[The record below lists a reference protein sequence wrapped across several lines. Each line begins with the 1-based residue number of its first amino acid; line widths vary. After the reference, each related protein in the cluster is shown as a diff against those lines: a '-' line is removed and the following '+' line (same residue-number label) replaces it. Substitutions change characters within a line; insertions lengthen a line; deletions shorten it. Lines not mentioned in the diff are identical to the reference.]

1 MAVKEAS
8 WCHDIG
14 REQASNRPLLKTVF
28 QVMMRLFS
36 PRKTTLLFVIRDK
49 TKTPLEKL
57 ESNLRE
63 DIKKIWEAV
72 TKPRDHEGA
81 PLSEFFNVEVTALSS
96 YEDKEEEFKEQVA
109 ELRQRFFH
117 SISPGGLA
125 GDTQGV
131 VPASG
136 FSFSV
141 QQIWNLIKENKDLDL
156 PALKVMVATFRCEE
170 IANEKLR
177 LLSVDEDWLA
187 LKEAIQVGPVPGFG
201 KKLSSVLDT
210 YLSDYDKETIYFD
223 EVVRIRKRQDLE
235 SQAIYIFHPAYNCML
250 DHLYSKVFDSFKISL
265 EQLLNEGEGFAA
277 AVRTCLQSCLLEFDQ
292 GCADV
297 AIIQTNWDAS
307 KVRKELHHDI
317 HEHASMVCRAKLSEI
332 KTNYEEKLSAALT
345 EPMKYLFEVGCEDT
359 WASVRR
365 LLERET
371 KAAAFGLSNA
381 IAGFELD
388 KASSD
393 AMVQNLRSY
402 ARIVVEKKA
411 REEVGKVLIHMKDR
425 FLIVFNHD
433 NDSMPRVWTREVDIK
448 TILKNAQSA
457 SLRALSDMAV
467 IRLDEKPDMVRNLL
481 FSSLMGGTVDT
492 LASNTWEQVSPSD
505 MLKSPI
511 ECMYL
516 WNQFKEET
524 KYVVNQAM
532 SAQEAHKPRNNWLP
546 SPWALAPVVAAFFGF
561 VTDEVKENM

>member
-1 MAVKEAS
+1 
-8 WCHDIG
+8 
-14 REQASNRPLLKTVF
+14 
-28 QVMMRLFS
+28 MR
-36 PRKTTLLFVIRDK
+36 
-49 TKTPLEKL
+49 
-57 ESNLRE
+57 
-63 DIKKIWEAV
+63 
-72 TKPRDHEGA
+72 
-81 PLSEFFNVEVTALSS
+81 SS
-96 YEDKEEEFKEQVA
+96 VCCQ
-109 ELRQRFFH
+109 LMR
-117 SISPGGLA
+117 I
-125 GDTQGV
+125 
-131 VPASG
+131 
-136 FSFSV
+136 
-141 QQIWNLIKENKDLDL
+141 
-156 PALKVMVATFRCEE
+156 
-170 IANEKLR
+170 
-177 LLSVDEDWLA
+177 WLA

-201 KKLSSVLDT
+201 KKLSSCSGHLSFRDVNFIFKLPKVIEFRMTTSTPIWDVLPGYCALT
-210 YLSDYDKETIYFD
+210 VLDYDKETIYFD

-235 SQAIYIFHPAYNCML
+235 SQGNLCKIFHPAYNRML

-265 EQLLNEGEGFAA
+265 EQLLNKGEGFAA

-292 GCADV
+292 GCAD
-297 AIIQTNWDAS
+297 AATRQTNWDAS
-307 KVRKELHHDI
+307 KVQKELHHDI

-332 KTNYEEKLSAALT
+332 KANYEEKLSAALT

-402 ARIVVEKKA
+402 ARTVVEKKA

-457 SLRALSDMAV
+457 SLRVLSDMAV
-467 IRLDEKPDMVRNLL
+467 IRLDEKPDMIRNLL

-516 WNQFKEET
+516 WDQFKEET

-561 VTDEVKENM
+561 ATDEVKENM